1 MSFLSLRP
9 EISCVFKIRDLKKF
23 TIDTKKEGEFKL
35 KIGAGDLLKVLT
47 FLG

>member
-1 MSFLSLRP
+1 MSLIP
-9 EISCVFKIRDLKKF
+9 QISCFFKIRDLKKF
-23 TIDTKKEGEFKL
+23 NIDTKKEGEFKL